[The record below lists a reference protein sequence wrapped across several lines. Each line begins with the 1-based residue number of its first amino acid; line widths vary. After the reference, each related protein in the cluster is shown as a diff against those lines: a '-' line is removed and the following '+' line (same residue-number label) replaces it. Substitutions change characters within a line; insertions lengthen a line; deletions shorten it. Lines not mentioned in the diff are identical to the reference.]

1 VKPTSI
7 IYKRRLWGGGVKCR
21 KTRVA
26 RKHYNV
32 PKQKMNIIHF
42 SLRLTKIITSKK
54 PYDPKN
60 ITLLSS

>member
-1 VKPTSI
+1 V
-7 IYKRRLWGGGVKCR
+7 GGGVKCR

-60 ITLLSS
+60 ITLHSS